1 MTPTPRRVLF
11 LLASGR
17 LNGNSEALARRAAA
31 HLPEGTETRWMRLSE
46 HPLPPFE
53 DTRHSTGYAEPGGS
67 ARLLADA
74 TLWATDL
81 VFVTP
86 VYWYSLPAPLKLY
99 LDHWSGWMRVPSI
112 KLREA
117 MAGKRLYAILADSDQ
132 EAEGSAEPV
141 LDTLRRTAD
150 FMDMAWM
157 GALQG
162 HGSKPGEALQDPATL
177 AAADAFFTA
186 PVVQ

>member
-1 MTPTPRRVLF
+1 MTAPRRFLF

-17 LNGNSEALARRAAA
+17 AQGNTEALARRAAE
-31 HLPEGTETRWMRLSE
+31 HLPEGAEARWIRLSE

-53 DTRHSTGYAEPGGS
+53 DTRHSSGYGEPEDH

-74 TLWATDL
+74 TLWCTDL
-81 VFVTP
+81 VFVAP
-86 VYWYSLPAPLKLY
+86 VYWYSIPAPLKLY

-117 MAGKRLYAILADSDQ
+117 MAGRRLWAVVVDSDQ
-132 EAEGSAEPV
+132 GNEGSAAPALETMR
-141 LDTLRRTAD
+141 LTAD
-150 FMDMAWM
+150 FMEMQWM

-162 HGSKPGEALQDPATL
+162 HGSKPGDALKPETL
-177 AAADAFFTA
+177 AAADTHLAA